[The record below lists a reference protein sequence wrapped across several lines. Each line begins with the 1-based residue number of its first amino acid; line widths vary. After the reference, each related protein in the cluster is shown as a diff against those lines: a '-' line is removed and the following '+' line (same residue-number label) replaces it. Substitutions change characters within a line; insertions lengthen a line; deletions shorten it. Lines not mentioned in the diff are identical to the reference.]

1 MRNLFHKLPGFA
13 ADYSGAMLAV
23 SNMRCLRILH
33 GQGGCSGGVCTCDD
47 YESETDDWRTL
58 FSKIS
63 EIETIT
69 GNDEKLV
76 EMIADAT
83 DSLDPDWVL
92 LLGSPIPMIIATDY
106 RAIASKVEMK
116 TGKPALFVDTTGI
129 ETYDAGESKVY
140 RAMIERA
147 VRHAPSGDQRRGNV
161 YVIGDTP
168 LNGWTEKMREA
179 YGRDILRNAD
189 GAVEVVF
196 AGGGEAYS
204 FGEKGDD
211 ITVRKADMGDWK
223 AIDRSSLNI
232 AVSASACEAVEMLN
246 GSFGTPCRY
255 FGTGHAWENM
265 DMRSDPQ
272 TEACEVRSFSD
283 EKILLVGE
291 QFLMNNLRRYLRKN
305 FGAQEVTV
313 AGFFA
318 FHDEL
323 AEGGDEKLNDEDD
336 YMSFLERTGP
346 YDVVIGDPVIR
357 PIGGYSRNFVSC
369 PELALSSRLLTRQLP
384 VLYGENIGE
393 IIAAGLCDCARER

>member
-1 MRNLFHKLPGFA
+1 MKNLFHKLPGFA

-23 SNMRCLRILH
+23 SHMRCLRILH

-83 DSLDPDWVL
+83 DSMDPDWVL

-129 ETYDAGESKVY
+129 GTYDVGESKVY

-147 VRHAPSGDQRRGNV
+147 VRHAPSGDQRRGTV

-168 LNGWTEKMREA
+168 LNGWTEKMRES

-211 ITVRKADMGDWK
+211 ITVRKAGIGDME
-223 AIDRSSLNI
+223 AVDRSSLNI

-246 GSFGTPCRY
+246 GSFGTPYRC
-255 FGTGHAWENM
+255 FGTGQAWENM

-272 TEACEVRSFSD
+272 TEACEVRYFSD

-305 FGAQEVTV
+305 FGARDVTI

-318 FHDEL
+318 FHEEF
-323 AEGGDEKLNDEDD
+323 AEYGDKKLNDEDD
-336 YMSFLERTGP
+336 YLSFLGSTGP
-346 YDVVIGDPVIR
+346 YDVVIGDPVLQ
-357 PIGGYSRNFVSC
+357 PMGGYLRSFISC
-369 PELALSSRLLTRQLP
+369 PELALSSRLLTRELP
-384 VLYGENIGE
+384 VLYGKNIGE
-393 IIAAGLCDCARER
+393 IIVTGQCNGDCNR

>member
-1 MRNLFHKLPGFA
+1 MKNLFHKLPGFA

-23 SNMRCLRILH
+23 SHMRCLRILH

-76 EMIADAT
+76 EMIADAS
-83 DSLDPDWVL
+83 DSMDPDWVL

-129 ETYDAGESKVY
+129 ETYDVGESKVY

-147 VRHAPSGDQRRGNV
+147 VRHVPSGDQRRGNV

-211 ITVRKADMGDWK
+211 ITVRKAGIGDME
-223 AIDRSSLNI
+223 AVDRSSLNI
-232 AVSASACEAVEMLN
+232 AVSASACEAVEMLK
-246 GSFGTPCRY
+246 GSFGTPYRC
-255 FGTGHAWENM
+255 FGTGQAWENM

-272 TEACEVRSFSD
+272 TEACEMRYFSD

-305 FGAQEVTV
+305 LGARDVTI

-318 FHDEL
+318 FHEEF
-323 AEGGDEKLNDEDD
+323 AEDGDKKLNDEDD
-336 YMSFLERTGP
+336 YLSFLGSTGP
-346 YDVVIGDPVIR
+346 YDVVIGDPVLQ
-357 PIGGYSRNFVSC
+357 PMGGYLRSFISC
-369 PELALSSRLLTRQLP
+369 PELALCSRLLTRELP
-384 VLYGENIGE
+384 VLYGKNIGE
-393 IIAAGLCDCARER
+393 IIATGQCNGDCNR

>member
-23 SNMRCLRILH
+23 SHMRCLRILH

-83 DSLDPDWVL
+83 DSMDPDWVL

-140 RAMIERA
+140 RAMIERV
-147 VRHAPSGDQRRGNV
+147 VRHAPSGDQRRGTV

-211 ITVRKADMGDWK
+211 ITVRKAGIGDME
-223 AIDRSSLNI
+223 AVDRSSLNI

-357 PIGGYSRNFVSC
+357 SIGGYSRNFVSC

>member
-23 SNMRCLRILH
+23 SHMGCLRILH

-76 EMIADAT
+76 GMIADAA
-83 DSLDPDWVL
+83 DSVDPDWIL

-106 RAIASKVEMK
+106 RSIASKVEIK

-129 ETYDAGESKVY
+129 ETYDVGESKAY
-140 RAMIERA
+140 RAMIER
-147 VRHAPSGDQRRGNV
+147 VERLAPSGDQRHGTV
-161 YVIGDTP
+161 YVMGDTP

-211 ITVRKADMGDWK
+211 ITVRKAGIGDME
-223 AIDRSSLNI
+223 AVDRSSLNI

-265 DMRSDPQ
+265 DIRSDPQ
-272 TEACEVRSFSD
+272 IGACEVRSFSD

>member
-1 MRNLFHKLPGFA
+1 MKNLFHKLPGFA

-23 SNMRCLRILH
+23 SHMRCLRILH

-83 DSLDPDWVL
+83 DSMDPDWVL

-116 TGKPALFVDTTGI
+116 TGKPALFVNTTGI
-129 ETYDAGESKVY
+129 ETYDVGESKVY
-140 RAMIERA
+140 RAMIEMA
-147 VRHAPSGDQRRGNV
+147 VRHAPSGDQRRGTV

-168 LNGWTEKMREA
+168 LNGWTEKMRES

-189 GAVEVVF
+189 GAVEVIF
-196 AGGGEAYS
+196 TGGGMAYS
-204 FGEKGDD
+204 VEGKEDQL
-211 ITVRKADMGDWK
+211 IIRKTDMNDWK
-223 AIDRSSLNI
+223 TIGCSSLNI
-232 AVSASACEAVEMLN
+232 AVSASACGAVKTLN
-246 GSFGTPCRY
+246 KTFGTPYKC
-255 FGTGHAWENM
+255 FGTGQAWENLGVLE
-265 DMRSDPQ
+265 DPQ
-272 TEACEVRSFSD
+272 LEAGEIKDFSNV
-283 EKILLVGE
+283 KILLVGE

-305 FGAQEVTV
+305 FGARDVTI

-318 FHDEL
+318 FHEEF
-323 AEGGDEKLNDEDD
+323 AEDGDKKLNDEDD
-336 YMSFLERTGP
+336 YLSFLGSTGP
-346 YDVVIGDPVIR
+346 YDVVIGDPVLQ
-357 PIGGYSRNFVSC
+357 PMGGYLRSFISC
-369 PELALSSRLLTRQLP
+369 PELALSSRLLTRELP
-384 VLYGENIGE
+384 VLYGKNIGE
-393 IIAAGLCDCARER
+393 LIVTGQCNGDCNR

>member
-1 MRNLFHKLPGFA
+1 MKNLFHKLPGFA

-23 SNMRCLRILH
+23 SHMRCLRILH

-83 DSLDPDWVL
+83 DSMDPDWVL

-147 VRHAPSGDQRRGNV
+147 VRHSPSGDQRRGTV

-168 LNGWTEKMREA
+168 LNGWTEKMRES

-204 FGEKGDD
+204 FWEKRDD
-211 ITVRKADMGDWK
+211 ITVRKAGIGDME
-223 AIDRSSLNI
+223 AVDRSSLNI
-232 AVSASACEAVEMLN
+232 AVSASACEAVEMLK
-246 GSFGTPCRY
+246 GSFGTPYRY

-272 TEACEVRSFSD
+272 TEACEVRFFSD

-305 FGAQEVTV
+305 LGARDVTI

-318 FHDEL
+318 FNEEF
-323 AEGGDEKLNDEDD
+323 AEDGDKKLNDEDD
-336 YMSFLERTGP
+336 YLSFLGSTGP
-346 YDVVIGDPVIR
+346 YDVVIGDPVLQ
-357 PIGGYSRNFVSC
+357 PMGGYLRSFISC
-369 PELALSSRLLTRQLP
+369 PELALSSRLLTRELP
-384 VLYGENIGE
+384 VLYGKNIGE
-393 IIAAGLCDCARER
+393 IIATGQCNGDCNR

>member
-13 ADYSGAMLAV
+13 ADYSGAMMAV
-23 SNMRCLRILH
+23 SHMRCLRILH

-83 DSLDPDWVL
+83 DSTAPDWLL

-106 RAIASKVEMK
+106 RAIASKVEEK
-116 TGKPALFVDTTGI
+116 TGIPSLFVDTTGI

-147 VRHAPSGDQRRGNV
+147 ERIAPSGDQRHGTV

-168 LNGWTEKMREA
+168 LNGWTEKMRED

-211 ITVRKADMGDWK
+211 ITVRKAGMGDWK

-232 AVSASACEAVEMLN
+232 AVSASAYEAVRKLEN
-246 GSFGTPCRY
+246 SFGTPYRY

-291 QFLMNNLRRYLRKN
+291 QFLMNNLRRYLRRN
-305 FGAQEVTV
+305 FGARDV
-313 AGFFA
+313 AVVGFFA
-318 FHDEL
+318 FREEF
-323 AEGGDEKLNDEDD
+323 AEDGDETLNDEDD

-346 YDVVIGDPVIR
+346 YDVVLGDPVLQ
-357 PIGGYSRNFVSC
+357 PMGGYLRSFISC
-369 PELALSSRLLTRQLP
+369 PELALSSRLLTRELP
-384 VLYGENIGE
+384 VLYGRNIGE
-393 IIAAGLCDCARER
+393 IIAAGQCNGDRDR